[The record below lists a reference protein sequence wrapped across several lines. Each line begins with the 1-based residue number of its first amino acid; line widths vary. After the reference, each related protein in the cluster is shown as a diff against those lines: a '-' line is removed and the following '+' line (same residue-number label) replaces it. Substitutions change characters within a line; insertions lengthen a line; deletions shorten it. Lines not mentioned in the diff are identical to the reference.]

1 MLEWPT
7 STMDLYAI
15 GEALAVVFNLAYVV
29 LAIFQSVLCW
39 FAGLLGAGLTL
50 VVFLHA
56 RLYGATALQI
66 LYMALMVYGWYEW
79 RRGGEKGGELPVSWA
94 PRRWRLALVVAGAV
108 FAVGLGLFLRH
119 GTNAALPFWDA
130 GTTSFSLVAQ
140 FMTTRK
146 WLESWLL
153 WIAVDLV
160 YAGMLLSQELGVMAG
175 LYVAY
180 LVLAVAGFVKWRRSL
195 AVGST
200 EES

>member
-1 MLEWPT
+1 
-7 STMDLYAI
+7 MDLYEI
-15 GEALAVVFNLAYVV
+15 GEWLAVAFTRGYVV

-39 FAGLLGAGLTL
+39 FAGLFGAGLTL

-56 RLYGATALQI
+56 KLYGATALQVV
-66 LYMALMVYGWYEW
+66 YMALMVYGWHQW
-79 RRGGEKGGELPVSWA
+79 RRGGEGGGELAVAWA
-94 PRRWRLALVVAGAV
+94 PGRWRLGLFSAGAA
-108 FAVGLGLFLRH
+108 FALGLGLFLKH
-119 GTNAALPFWDA
+119 GTDAALPLWDA

-160 YAGMLLSQELGVMAG
+160 YTGMLVSQGLSVMAG

-180 LVLAVAGFVKWRRSL
+180 LILAVAGFVKWRRSMG
-195 AVGST
+195 AVPSP
-200 EES
+200 EAS